1 MDLIISCFRMIQG
14 FNAAALGINLE
25 NHEKFW

>member
-25 NHEKFW
+25 NHEKF